1 MLEPKVAVSTSC
13 LWEMSTILV
22 QWQVL
27 AKNIASTN
35 GLFQFTETK
44 VMGKPMK
51 YYRLSNP

>member
-1 MLEPKVAVSTSC
+1 MLEPKIAVSTSC
-13 LWEMSTILV
+13 LWEMSTNLI

-27 AKNIASTN
+27 STNIASTN
-35 GLFQFTETK
+35 GLFQFTDTN